1 MIEGKT
7 KTGFAYK
14 IEDANLNN
22 MELVDAI
29 AEADGNPIAVS
40 KVVLL
45 LLGAEQRRAL
55 YDHLRTENG
64 TVPVGAVTNAI
75 TDIFQ
80 NSGGTVKN

>member
-45 LLGAEQRRAL
+45 LLGAEQRKAL
-55 YDHLRTENG
+55 YDHLRAENG
-64 TVPVGAVTNAI
+64 TVPVGAVKDAI
-75 TDIFQ
+75 LDIFQ
-80 NSGGTVKN
+80 NSGSTVKN